1 MYCYKYSYNDG
12 MQLVHCIDESLAAT
26 SMKTKDLFGSGIPSQ
41 PTAAMSA
48 SWPNTLVKSVY
59 FIKNDNLFKGLFSA
73 NKTLSAVQGK
83 TELNASY
90 WGVTAVL
97 TGINPSEY
105 VLFRESYIFDNKAGQ
120 KGRVCLSE

>member
-1 MYCYKYSYNDG
+1 
-12 MQLVHCIDESLAAT
+12 MQLVHCIDEGLAAT

-48 SWPNTLVKSVY
+48 SWPNDLVKSVY

-73 NKTLSAVQGK
+73 NSPFAVKTLSAVQGK